1 MKNEINMSEIG
12 FSKFGILLC
21 QKYPAIKDHKSVRIL
36 ESFSYLDGNFRK
48 WNDLYLFYLE

>member
-48 WNDLYLFYLE
+48 